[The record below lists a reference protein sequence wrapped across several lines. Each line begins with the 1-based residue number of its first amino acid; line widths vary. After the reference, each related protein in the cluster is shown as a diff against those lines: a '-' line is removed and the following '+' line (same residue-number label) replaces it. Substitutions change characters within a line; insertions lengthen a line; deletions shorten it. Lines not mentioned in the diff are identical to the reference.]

1 MEFDIT
7 LTASLEDYLEAIFHI
22 VAEKQAARGKD
33 IAKRLN
39 VNSSSVTGALRSLSE
54 KGYINYAPYDLITL
68 TENGQTIAREIVRRH
83 ETLRDFFEKILKI
96 EKIEAEETACKVEHA
111 VSRKT
116 LDKLISFVEFIE
128 TCPRTGRDWL
138 ASFDGRCE
146 NPSMHE
152 EECSECL
159 SRCISLMQKRIGDLS
174 DKQNIHSLLFL
185 KKGEKGTINEIGEN
199 SSIAKKLADMQASPG
214 CIITVENSDMES
226 GQMDIK
232 VKGYHLKIS
241 KEDAERITVVHLK

>member
-1 MEFDIT
+1 MDFDNS

-33 IAKRLN
+33 IALRLK
-39 VNSSSVTGALRSLSE
+39 VNNSSVTGALRSLSE

-68 TENGQTIAREIVRRH
+68 TESGQSIAREIVRRH
-83 ETLRDFFEKILKI
+83 ETLRDFFEKVLKI
-96 EKIEAEETACKVEHA
+96 ERSEAEETACKVEHA

-128 TCPRTGRDWL
+128 ICPRTGLDWL
-138 ASFDGRCE
+138 ESFDGKCE
-146 NPSMHE
+146 APSMHE
-152 EECSECL
+152 ECAECL
-159 SRCISLMQKRIGDLS
+159 GTCIKLMQKRAGDIAGN
-174 DKQNIHSLLFL
+174 KQIIHPLFTL
-185 KKGEKGTINEIGEN
+185 REGEKGAIHEIGEN
-199 SSIAKKLADMQASPG
+199 SSIAMKFSEVEAGQG
-214 CIITVENSDMES
+214 CIITVEQTDKIS

-241 KEDAERITVVHLK
+241 KEDAEMVTVFHIG

>member
-33 IAKRLN
+33 IAKRLK

-83 ETLRDFFEKILKI
+83 ETLRDFFETILKI
-96 EKIEAEETACKVEHA
+96 EKNEAEETACKVEHA

-128 TCPRTGRDWL
+128 TCPRTGKDWL
-138 ASFDGRCE
+138 ASFDVKCE
-146 NPSMHE
+146 CPSMQGD
-152 EECSECL
+152 ECSECL
-159 SRCISLMQKRIGDLS
+159 SRCVNVMQKRIGDLS
-174 DKQNIHSLLFL
+174 VKQTIHSLGMLGN
-185 KKGEKGTINEIGEN
+185 GEKGAINEIGKN
-199 SSIAKKLADMQASPG
+199 SSISKKLSEMQVSKG
-214 CIITVENSDMES
+214 CIITVENSDMVS
-226 GQMDIK
+226 GQMSIK

-241 KEDAERITVVHLK
+241 KEDAERITVVHLR